1 MSLLLAAVAITA
13 CLLAPPTR
21 AQILEPLPPSDQT
34 TYSAE
39 EQQQISAFVLKR
51 IALIGNDDSKARE
64 DARSQ
69 LLVPLRR
76 AGVSVAFRRT
86 MRSAGLDGLASLADS
101 SDEHVAI
108 NALFVLAEI
117 ADDASRLVV
126 QRHTADESQ
135 AMRYAAIGAMKRTFR
150 VVDTFS
156 PAIDPGRV
164 SEMVAH
170 LNNLLEDETDATVA
184 DAITRAML
192 QASKI
197 RRNGFETPATQALI
211 GVTSK
216 IGPRLRLAE
225 AGDRPLALL
234 SCVRVAEALA
244 VKLQAPGRINPEV
257 ARAAA
262 AFGGEMLAHL
272 AYLANDGSLPDDRQW
287 ELNLAR
293 LSERIVV
300 FSRAK
305 LGGTVSEPGL
315 AAMLERG
322 EDKEFFQAT
331 QREVLALAVDPTNL
345 PADAMQR
352 IKDALK
358 DN

>member
-1 MSLLLAAVAITA
+1 MSLFLAAVTITA
-13 CLLAPPTR
+13 CLLAPPAQ

-34 TYSAE
+34 SYSAE
-39 EQQQISAFVLKR
+39 EQQQITAFVLKR
-51 IALIGNDDSKARE
+51 VALIGENDSKARE

-76 AGVSVAFRRT
+76 AGISVAFRRT
-86 MRSAGLDGLASLADS
+86 VRSAGIDGLASLADS
-101 SDEHVAI
+101 SDEHIAI

-135 AMRYAAIGAMKRTFR
+135 AVRYAAIGALKRTFR

-156 PAIDPGRV
+156 PAIDAGRV

-170 LNNLLEDETDATVA
+170 LNSLLDDETDATVA
-184 DAITRAML
+184 DAITRALL
-192 QASKI
+192 QASQI
-197 RRNGFETPATQALI
+197 RRTGFETPATQAVI
-211 GVTSK
+211 GVASK

-225 AGDRPLALL
+225 EGDRPLALL

-244 VKLQAPGRINPEV
+244 LKLQAPGRINPEV

-305 LGGTVSEPGL
+305 LGGSVTEPGL

-322 EDKEFFQAT
+322 EDKEFYEAT
-331 QREVLALAVDPTNL
+331 RREVLALAGDPTKL
-345 PADAMQR
+345 PTQTMQR
-352 IKDALK
+352 IKDALP
-358 DN
+358 DE